1 MHAFFPRQPTPS
13 LKAVLPLPSSP
24 LIFSCP
30 ILHRPHHYPRAL
42 ISSDPHIP
50 TTLQISMVFSRRRIL
65 PHNPPNLLL
74 ISRAILLIKIIRI
87 RLRRTLRINFI
98 QQHLNPQQNFFDRDG
113 GFPAFLFVQDAEA
126 DCAAGIDVW
135 VEEGGDEFA

>member
-50 TTLQISMVFSRRRIL
+50 TTLQMSAKSRRRIL
-65 PHNPPNLLL
+65 PNNPPNLLL
-74 ISRAILLIKIIRI
+74 IRRAILLIKIIRI
-87 RLRRTLRINFI
+87 RLRRTLGIDFI
-98 QQHLNPQQNFFDRDG
+98 QQHLNPQQNLLDRDG
-113 GFPAFLFVQDAEA
+113 GFPAFLFVEDRQA
-126 DCAAGIDVW
+126 DCAAGVDVW